1 MSLLRL
7 DSVSFRYV
15 ARPEPHPSA
24 HSGWPERAEG
34 QGRDRAVLSD
44 VSLGLHAGESALVL
58 GDNGSGKSTLG
69 RLIGGLLR
77 PTTGTIFI
85 GGEPLDRVP
94 VRARPSKTIYVSQVS
109 YLQFFRASLADE
121 ITLAAKQ
128 SGHPPPAEETIAR
141 FSLPSLETNPRDLTY
156 PEMWRLQLLLLG
168 AVFRPSVMFI
178 DEIVA
183 PGAREQREALEFTL
197 AQRHAQGRVTLLAY
211 QRSLDTH
218 FDRVFWV
225 KGGRALGRSASP
237 EGLGQSV
244 GLHDRP
250 TSQDDVP

>member
-15 ARPEPHPSA
+15 ARPES
-24 HSGWPERAEG
+24 

-44 VSLGLHAGESALVL
+44 VSFELQAGESALVL

-77 PTTGTIFI
+77 PTAGSISI

-94 VRARPSKTIYVSQVS
+94 VRARPSRSIYVSQVS
-109 YLQFFRASLADE
+109 YLQFFRATLADE

-128 SGHPPPAEETIAR
+128 SGHPPPPEETIAR

-168 AVFRPSVMFI
+168 GVFRPSVMFI

-183 PGAREQREALEFTL
+183 PGAPAQREALEFTL
-197 AQRHAQGRVTLLAY
+197 SQRHAQGRATLLAY
-211 QRSLDTH
+211 QRPLDTRFH
-218 FDRVFWV
+218 RVFRV
-225 KGGRALGRSASP
+225 DGGAVTAP
-237 EGLGQSV
+237 ESV
-244 GLHDRP
+244 LRGSFL
-250 TSQDDVP
+250 T